1 MTLRVAGKNF
11 DIGEAL
17 RHHIVDRINQ
27 MGSKYLN
34 ASMTG
39 LIVIDHEGN
48 GYKSDCTL
56 HMKTGTSL
64 HSDGISH
71 DPYVSF
77 DQAADRLEKRLRRH
91 KQRLQSHQSAHHAA
105 PQPIAGKKTLL
116 QFQIQPGDGLEQYL
130 GAWGHVLGASDDLI
144 DMIHQHP
151 LFANDSGQIQFN
163 MIFPRARNY
172 RVWVQFQRNG
182 VVNTAHFDVPVRELE

>member
-17 RHHIVDRINQ
+17 RRHIVDRINQ
-27 MGSKYLN
+27 MGSKYIN
-34 ASMTG
+34 SSVTG
-39 LIVIDHEGN
+39 LIVIDHEGT

-56 HMKTGTSL
+56 HMKAGTSL

-91 KQRLQSHQSAHHAA
+91 KQRLQSHHASNHAA
-105 PQPIAGKKTLL
+105 PDQIAGMISDYV
-116 QFQIQPGDGLEQYL
+116 FEAPEGD
-130 GAWGHVLGASDDLI
+130 
-144 DMIHQHP
+144 
-151 LFANDSGQIQFN
+151 
-163 MIFPRARNY
+163 R
-172 RVWVQFQRNG
+172 
-182 VVNTAHFDVPVRELE
+182 

>member
-56 HMKTGTSL
+56 HMKAGTSL

-91 KQRLQSHQSAHHAA
+91 KQRLQSHQSSHHAA
-105 PQPIAGKKTLL
+105 PQPIAGTIADYV
-116 QFQIQPGDGLEQYL
+116 FD
-130 GAWGHVLGASDDLI
+130 
-144 DMIHQHP
+144 
-151 LFANDSGQIQFN
+151 QFN
-163 MIFPRARNY
+163 PLIIAERSTDLKKMAVSDAVTELDLTGAPVLVFCHAGSGRVNLVY
-172 RVWVQFQRNG
+172 RRMDGNIGWIDPTEVKN
-182 VVNTAHFDVPVRELE
+182 

>member
-56 HMKTGTSL
+56 HMKAGTSL

-105 PQPIAGKKTLL
+105 PQPIAGTIADYVFEAPSEDREL
-116 QFQIQPGDGLEQYL
+116 
-130 GAWGHVLGASDDLI
+130 DD
-144 DMIHQHP
+144 
-151 LFANDSGQIQFN
+151 QFN
-163 MIFPRARNY
+163 PLIIAERSTDLKKMAVSDAVTELDLTGAPVLVFCHAGSGRVNLVY
-172 RVWVQFQRNG
+172 RRMDGNIGWIDPTEVKN
-182 VVNTAHFDVPVRELE
+182 

>member
-91 KQRLQSHQSAHHAA
+91 KQRLQSHQSSHHAA
-105 PQPIAGKKTLL
+105 PQPIAGTIADYVFEAPSEDREL
-116 QFQIQPGDGLEQYL
+116 
-130 GAWGHVLGASDDLI
+130 DD
-144 DMIHQHP
+144 
-151 LFANDSGQIQFN
+151 QFN
-163 MIFPRARNY
+163 PLIIAERSTDLKKMAVSDAVTELDLTGAPVLVFCHAGSGRVNLVY
-172 RVWVQFQRNG
+172 RRMDGNIGWIDPTEVKN
-182 VVNTAHFDVPVRELE
+182 